1 MNKHVGE
8 TKMMRNGHMATIIGG
23 EKANDLT
30 VRFDTGNI
38 REHIRYANF
47 NLGNVGLIATV
58 RTKLDDYIGQKKIMN
73 NGQEATII
81 KMDDYRHITVQFD
94 NGICTD
100 ASIDRFKD
108 GTIALPRQVRH
119 IGETVMQK
127 NGHMAEL
134 IRYENKNNVSIRFD
148 NGIVRDNISYYIFL
162 SGQAGLDGN
171 HFKGNNRENT
181 VYPQKNGHNF
191 TITKYISASD
201 ITGVFDTGDI
211 RHHIAFNDIVN
222 GTVLLKPRCAWKE
235 EYMNA
240 TFLMQCGLH
249 ITVLSIEDYEHVHI
263 RFDET
268 GEELTVS
275 RKQIDERRCLPLGL
289 SSRTRNSHDFCG
301 FHVKGNPVII
311 DNIPFYTVTCDKTGE
326 EMFLNPVM
334 MASMRSIERAAMF
347 SAVHFQCIANSQR
360 ENTAKE
366 REREREEE
374 EYDCI

>member
-8 TKMMRNGHMATIIGG
+8 TKMMRNGHTATIIGG
-23 EKANDLT
+23 ERANDLT

-38 REHIRYANF
+38 REHVRYANF
-47 NLGNVGLIATV
+47 NLGNVGLITTA
-58 RTKLDDYIGQKKIMN
+58 RTKLDDYIGQRKIMN
-73 NGQEATII
+73 NGQGTTII
-81 KMDDYRHITVQFD
+81 KIDDYRHITVQFD

-100 ASIDRFKD
+100 ASIDRFKA
-108 GTIALPRQVRH
+108 GTIALPRQIRH

-127 NGHMAEL
+127 NGHMATL
-134 IRYENKNNVSIRFD
+134 TQYIDKNNITICFD
-148 NGIVRDNISYYIFL
+148 NGIVRKHAAYASFKNGICGFYEDHFMKDSRVGQSFL
-162 SGQAGLDGN
+162 
-171 HFKGNNRENT
+171 
-181 VYPQKNGHNF
+181 QKNGHTL
-191 TITKYISASD
+191 TITDYTSATD

-249 ITVLSIEDYEHVHI
+249 VTVIAIKDYEHVNV

-268 GEELTVS
+268 KEELTVS

-289 SSRTRNSHDFCG
+289 SSRTRNNHDFCG

-311 DNIPFYTVTCDKTGE
+311 DGLPFYTVTCDKTGE
-326 EMFLNPVM
+326 EMFLSPVM
-334 MASMRSIERAAMF
+334 MASMRSIEEKAA
-347 SAVHFQCIANSQR
+347 ALSQS
-360 ENTAKE
+360 ESTAKE
-366 REREREEE
+366 EERDYER
-374 EYDCI
+374 

>member
-23 EKANDLT
+23 ERANDLT

-47 NLGNVGLIATV
+47 NLGNVGLTV
-58 RTKLDDYIGQKKIMN
+58 RIKLDDYIGQKKIMN

-108 GTIALPRQVRH
+108 GTIAIPRQIRH

-127 NGHMAEL
+127 NGHMATL
-134 IRYENKNNVSIRFD
+134 TQYIDKNNITIRFD
-148 NGIVRDNISYYIFL
+148 NGIVRKHAAYASFKNGICGFYEDHFMKDNRVGQSFL
-162 SGQAGLDGN
+162 
-171 HFKGNNRENT
+171 
-181 VYPQKNGHNF
+181 QKNGHTL
-191 TITKYISASD
+191 TITDYTSATD
-201 ITGVFDTGDI
+201 ITGVFDTGEI
-211 RHHIAFNDIVN
+211 RHHVSFHDIVN
-222 GTVLLKPRCAWKE
+222 GTVLLKPRDIWKE
-235 EYMNA
+235 EYLNA

-249 ITVLSIEDYEHVHI
+249 ITVLSIEDYEHVNV

-268 GEELTVS
+268 NEELTVS
-275 RKQIDERRCLPLGL
+275 RKQIDEKRCLPLGL
-289 SSRTRNSHDFCG
+289 SMRTRNNHDFCG

-334 MASMRSIERAAMF
+334 MASMRSIEGEGEEEGEG
-347 SAVHFQCIANSQR
+347 SITK
-360 ENTAKE
+360 EKE
-366 REREREEE
+366 REE